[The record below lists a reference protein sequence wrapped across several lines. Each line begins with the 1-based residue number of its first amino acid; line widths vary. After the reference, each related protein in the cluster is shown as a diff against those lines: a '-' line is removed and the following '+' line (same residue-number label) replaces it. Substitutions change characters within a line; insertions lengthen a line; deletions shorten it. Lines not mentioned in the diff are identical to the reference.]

1 MDNKVQENKEV
12 KFISIEGVIGAGK
25 TSLAKKIVERLDGRL
40 ILEQFDTNPFLEK
53 FYVDRKRYA
62 FQTQMFFL
70 INRFKQQQELVQ
82 EDLFSEYIICDYIFE
97 KDRIFAYLNL
107 SKDEL
112 SLYES
117 IYPLLARTLR
127 KPDLVVFLQSSVDRL
142 MYNIK
147 SRNRKVERAL
157 TKNYIEELNEAY
169 NHFFFRYNTTPLL
182 IVNSSEIDFVNNE
195 EDFDVLFKQIFREDR
210 GVIEYFK
217 PESRKEP

>member
-1 MDNKVQENKEV
+1 MQENKEV

-157 TKNYIEELNEAY
+157 TRSYIEELNEAY

-195 EDFDVLFKQIFREDR
+195 DDFDVLFKQIFREDR

-217 PESRKEP
+217 PESRKEL